1 MKREWVFI
9 NHLAKEQGLSHQ
21 RFYRVL
27 KDAPLKRNKK
37 GQVDR
42 KEAMVYYEEHTQQAR
57 RRRPPE
63 TPADCTDSTDQ
74 GEEPDKA
81 RPLTYLEAQARKEA
95 AVAALKELDLQERE
109 GKLFPVEAG
118 VRLITMLGLEI
129 KGHLEAMDNRLPTR
143 LAAETDWRKIKT
155 LLKKEHAAILGMFE
169 RMKFQ

>member
-9 NHLAKEQGLSHQ
+9 NHLAKEQGISNQ

-27 KDAPLKRNKK
+27 KGAPLKRNKK

-57 RRRPPE
+57 RKRPPVAQTE
-63 TPADCTDSTDQ
+63 ATEHTEAGD
-74 GEEPDKA
+74 EPDKA

-109 GKLFPVEAG
+109 GKLFPIEAG

-143 LAAETDWRKIKT
+143 LAAETDWRKIKA
-155 LLKKEHAAILGMFE
+155 LLKKEHAAILGMFAK
-169 RMKFQ
+169 MKFK